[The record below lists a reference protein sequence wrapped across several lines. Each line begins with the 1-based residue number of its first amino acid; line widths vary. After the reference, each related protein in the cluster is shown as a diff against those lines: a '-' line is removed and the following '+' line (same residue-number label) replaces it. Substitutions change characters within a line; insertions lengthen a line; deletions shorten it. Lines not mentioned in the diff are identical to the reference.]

1 MGQPS
6 RDQTS
11 ILNDLFPSV
20 QQLTYLFVARRS
32 TQTMA
37 TSPTHDDLTPAE
49 VEFVTK
55 CDRRRE
61 HLRSLGDSEAKVQE
75 LKETYSWETFL
86 RELRGYVAKNWGIIV
101 GSKGGKSRR
110 STKKRTSA
118 EGQAAGG
125 FMDMNS
131 MPNLMQQ
138 QEPAAPL
145 PIQHTTPRQPP
156 SQPTSFPTA
165 LQEMASTPIQEAYE
179 RARNA
184 AIAPTTPGPAG
195 ANLGTPR
202 TVIPPPAA
210 GTGSLVTPR
219 PTGDGNNLRRAWSK
233 EEGAH
238 SPLRIK
244 QLTFRRSCTICG
256 SRSSSRSQL
265 GSDPPTIRPWRLHI
279 RSPQRP
285 NSSPTERQSQ
295 KSKALLP
302 QGWTSRTSHPQPCYR
317 TIEG

>member
-6 RDQTS
+6 RDQDS

-20 QQLTYLFVARRS
+20 QQLTYLFATRRS

-37 TSPTHDDLTPAE
+37 TPPTHDDLTPAE

-61 HLRSLGDSEAKVQE
+61 LLRSLGDSEAKVQE

-110 STKKRTSA
+110 PTKKRASA
-118 EGQAAGG
+118 EGQSAGG

-131 MPNLMQQ
+131 MQNFIQQ
-138 QEPAAPL
+138 QQPAAPL
-145 PIQHTTPRQPP
+145 SVQPTTPRQPP

-165 LQEMASTPIQEAYE
+165 LQEATATPIQEAYE

-202 TVIPPPAA
+202 TAIAPPAA
-210 GTGSLVTPR
+210 GTASQVTPR

-238 SPLRIK
+238 SPLKNKVTNFSQKLHYSRVSRPFVAP
-244 QLTFRRSCTICG
+244 TG
-256 SRSSSRSQL
+256 PRSSNYTA
-265 GSDPPTIRPWRLHI
+265 PVAP
-279 RSPQRP
+279 SPKP
-285 NSSPTERQSQ
+285 SKTEL
-295 KSKALLP
+295 KSN
-302 QGWTSRTSHPQPCYR
+302 
-317 TIEG
+317 